1 MVESVQW
8 REYLS
13 DAIRYWEPRRWLY
26 NLILAVVVLVHFI
39 SGWPGSRQALQ
50 LNGILLLFALAVLAN
65 VAYCAAYVADIFVQ
79 MSGFREVWLK
89 FRWAL
94 LAVGV
99 SFAAVLTH
107 FFAFGIFGESEL
119 FLPAKVKGQPGAP
132 QGCPD
137 KPSRLEGR
145 SAVRVAG

>member
-26 NLILAVVVLVHFI
+26 NVVLALVVLIHFI
-39 SGWPGSRQALQ
+39 SGLPGSRQALH
-50 LNGILLLFALAVLAN
+50 LNGVLLLFALAVLAN

-94 LAVGV
+94 LAVG
-99 SFAAVLTH
+99 SAFAAVLTH
-107 FFAFGIFGESEL
+107 FFAFGIFG
-119 FLPAKVKGQPGAP
+119 
-132 QGCPD
+132 
-137 KPSRLEGR
+137 
-145 SAVRVAG
+145 